1 VDDAT
6 PEQPRI
12 PGVKYRKVTRHRTET
27 TEIDG
32 VPSTRQVPYGAW
44 EPVPPRDWD
53 ELILRGVTGM
63 TIAVTIIAVAAT
75 TASVGGLLHALVPA
89 AVAYSMGV
97 VFTCSW
103 LACLGVEWL
112 NRVDPERA
120 KPARNAGWVALA
132 ISMGAVFAYGH
143 TLHQEWAGGFGSC
156 MDLLAKGLWAL
167 LLRHHAVPLDA
178 GVAHWVTEQEQKLAG
193 RELLSARLLRLN
205 RGRAY
210 RQAVGGREFQ
220 AADAI
225 LGRAEAARTLTPPDE
240 PPPVVRITSEQAG
253 APVPPPSGQPAPA
266 PAPAPAGSVPPV
278 PPAVDEQPTAET
290 TGPIPPVEITRP
302 AMAEI
307 CRREIAANS
316 NVTDAELVDAMK
328 AAGHPD
334 RPNLADTVRRT
345 AQRVDPSRKAK
356 AS

>member
-12 PGVKYRKVTRHRTET
+12 EGVKYRKVTRRRTET

-63 TIAVTIIAVAAT
+63 TIAVTIIAVTAT
-75 TASVGGLLHALVPA
+75 TASVGGLLSALVPA

-120 KPARNAGWVALA
+120 KPARNAGWLALA

-240 PPPVVRITSEQAG
+240 PPPVVRTTSEQAG
-253 APVPPPSGQPAPA
+253 APVRPPSGQPAPA
-266 PAPAPAGSVPPV
+266 PEPAPAPPAAG
-278 PPAVDEQPTAET
+278 ET
-290 TGPIPPVEITRP
+290 TGAVPPVEITRP

-307 CRREIAANS
+307 CRNEIAANS
-316 NVTDAELVDAMK
+316 DVTDAALLEAVK

-334 RPNLADTVRRT
+334 RPNLADSVRRT
-345 AQRVDPSRKAK
+345 AQRIDPNRKAS